1 MEKSNEQAETRPC
14 TIHGVSGSAYGN
26 ESKAT
31 YLKALDLHYKL
42 SKEQMHLVWK
52 AMDGYGD
59 YRAREAAYEMRLKLE
74 SKLGEDAV
82 SELLS

>member
-1 MEKSNEQAETRPC
+1 MNSNEPQNPQFNIGA
-14 TIHGVSGSAYGN
+14 VSGSAYGN

-42 SKEQMHLVWK
+42 SREQMDLVWK

-59 YRAREAAYEMRLKLE
+59 YRAREAVYEMRLKLE
-74 SKLGEDAV
+74 IKLGEDAV